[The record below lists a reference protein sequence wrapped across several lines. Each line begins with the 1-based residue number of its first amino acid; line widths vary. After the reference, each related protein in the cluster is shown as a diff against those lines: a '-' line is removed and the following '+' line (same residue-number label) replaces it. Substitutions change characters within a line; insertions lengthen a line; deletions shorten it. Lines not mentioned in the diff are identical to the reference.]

1 MSDGR
6 LLSPGIRGLVDGPL
20 GLPRRGANLVMI
32 RGRQEGQSPP
42 AQGLCLRGLGGS
54 CPHLGLALTSWGRP
68 LGPACV
74 QPAHLPRFSV
84 LAQMLASL
92 LLALPG
98 VPSPALAP
106 LTEGSP
112 REPPS
117 RKLGLAPHPTQGR
130 GGWGCWQTPAQAEG
144 TCVLS
149 LGRAPRALGLQAADV
164 LQLGGFVQSPVS
176 GARLQP
182 VLLSLLPALL
192 PSPSLCQT

>member
-1 MSDGR
+1 M
-6 LLSPGIRGLVDGPL
+6 DGPL
-20 GLPRRGANLVMI
+20 GLPRRRAALVMI
-32 RGRQEGQSPP
+32 RGRREGQSPP
-42 AQGLCLRGLGGS
+42 ARGLCLWGVGGS
-54 CPHLGLALTSWGRP
+54 RTPALPRLGLALTSRGRP

-84 LAQMLASL
+84 LARTLASPL
-92 LLALPG
+92 LTLPG
-98 VPSPALAP
+98 VPSPAPAP

-117 RKLGLAPHPTQGR
+117 RKLGLAPGPGQGR
-130 GGWGCWQTPAQAEG
+130 GGWGCWRTLPGPEG
-144 TCVLS
+144 ACVLS

-176 GARLQP
+176 AARLQAVP
-182 VLLSLLPALL
+182 LSLLPARL